1 MKISCLPVSYFPQ
14 ILAGQLTIAQW
25 AKEAAELGL
34 DAIDLTRLFFEN
46 LTDAQISAI
55 RQSIEAAGLRALV
68 LNTYP
73 DFTNPDRHAREAA
86 LWLMREDIRKAA
98 LLGAAIVRVT
108 AGQVY
113 PETGRQE
120 GIRWVTDGL
129 AALADC
135 AGQHSI
141 TLALENHSK
150 PGIWRYYDFAYST
163 DVFLELA
170 QNLRGTPVRILFDT
184 ANTLAFGDDP
194 LPVLEKVYD
203 RVVCLHA
210 ADICERGAFCPT
222 VIGKGA
228 APFGEIFRFLK
239 SAGYAGWLSIEEAS
253 QTGSAGVRGA
263 VEFIRQAWAEA

>member
-1 MKISCLPVSYFPQ
+1 MNVSCLPVSYFPQ

-46 LTDAQISAI
+46 STDAQITAV
-55 RQSIEAAGLRALV
+55 RQDIDASGLRALV

-73 DFTNPDRHAREAA
+73 DFTNPARGARDEA
-86 LWLMREDIRKAA
+86 LRLMHEDIHKAA

-108 AGQVY
+108 AGQAY
-113 PETGRQE
+113 PATGRQE
-120 GIRWVTDGL
+120 GIRWATDGL
-129 AALADC
+129 TAIADY

-150 PGIWRYYDFAYST
+150 PGVWRYYDFAYPT
-163 DVFLELA
+163 DIFLELA

-210 ADICERGAFCPT
+210 ADICERGAFRPT

-228 APFGEIFRFLK
+228 VPFREIFRFLK
-239 SAGYAGWLSIEEAS
+239 SAGYAGWISIEEAS

-263 VEFIRQAWAEA
+263 VEFIRQAWAAA